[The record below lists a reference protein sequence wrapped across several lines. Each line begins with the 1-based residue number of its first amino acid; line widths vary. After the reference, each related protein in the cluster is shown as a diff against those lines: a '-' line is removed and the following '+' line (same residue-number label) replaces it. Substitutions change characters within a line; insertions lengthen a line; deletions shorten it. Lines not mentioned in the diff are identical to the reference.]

1 MVKLSFLNK
10 GKFMNERARIQAEE
24 VYVLKIGG
32 SVLTEKDKV
41 RKARKSVITRISKE
55 IALALALAHGRGA
68 GATTRKK
75 LILVHG
81 AGSYGHPQAK
91 AYLASRDAK
100 DALITHESAKELNR
114 IVTSSLMEFGVKIMP
129 IHPLSGVVF
138 RGGEPNYKIKEQIE
152 LALEAGIVPVLHG
165 DVIMDEKEGFRI
177 LSGDQLVVYAAKE
190 FKASRVGVGTDV
202 DGVLDD
208 EGEVIRKIMPVDV
221 DKMSLKGS
229 KHVDVTGGMKEKVH
243 LLAKLASE
251 NNIPSVIFN
260 ASRESNVYKFLTDD
274 EDLFGTVI
282 G

>member
-1 MVKLSFLNK
+1 
-10 GKFMNERARIQAEE
+10 MNERSRIQAEE

-41 RKARKSVITRISKE
+41 RKARKSAITRISKE
-55 IALALALAHGRGA
+55 IALALAHERGA
-68 GATTRKK
+68 GTGAGAKAGTTTIKK

-91 AYLASRDAK
+91 VYLASRAAK

-138 RGGEPNYKIKEQIE
+138 RGGEPKYKIKEQIE
-152 LALEAGIVPVLHG
+152 VALEAGIVPVLHG
-165 DVIMDEKEGFRI
+165 DVIMDEREGFRI

-208 EGEVIRKIMPVDV
+208 EGEVIRKIMPVEV

-229 KHVDVTGGMKEKVH
+229 EHVDVTGGMKEKVH

-251 NNIPSVIFN
+251 NNIPSVLFN
-260 ASRESNVYKFLTDD
+260 ASKESNVYKFLTDD
-274 EDLFGTVI
+274 GNLFGTVI

>member
-1 MVKLSFLNK
+1 
-10 GKFMNERARIQAEE
+10 MNERSRIQAEE

-41 RKARKSVITRISKE
+41 RKARKSAITRISKE
-55 IALALALAHGRGA
+55 IALALAHGRGA
-68 GATTRKK
+68 GTGAGAKAGTTTRKK

-91 AYLASRDAK
+91 VYLASRAAK
-100 DALITHESAKELNR
+100 DALITHESAKELNQ

-138 RGGEPNYKIKEQIE
+138 RGGEPKYKIKEQIE

-208 EGEVIRKIMPVDV
+208 EGEVIRKITPAEV
-221 DKMSLKGS
+221 DKVSIKGS
-229 KHVDVTGGMKEKVH
+229 EHVDVTGGMKEKVY

-251 NNIPSVIFN
+251 TNIPSVLFN
-260 ASRESNVYKFLTDD
+260 ASKESNVYKFLTDD
-274 EDLFGTVI
+274 EDLFGTVV

>member
-1 MVKLSFLNK
+1 
-10 GKFMNERARIQAEE
+10 MNEHSISRAEE

-32 SVLTEKDKV
+32 SVLTEKGKE
-41 RKARKSVITRISKE
+41 RTARKDAIKRISKE
-55 IALALALAHGRGA
+55 IALATLHTA
-68 GATTRKK
+68 RKN

-91 AYLASRDAK
+91 VYQESGEVE
-100 DALITHESAKELNR
+100 DALVTHESAKELNR
-114 IVTSSLMEFGVKIMP
+114 LVVSSLMELGLKAMP

-138 RGGEPNYKIKEQIE
+138 KGGRIQYKIKEQIQ
-152 LALEAGIVPVLHG
+152 LALKAGTIPVLHG
-165 DVIMDEKEGFRI
+165 DIILDEKEGFRI

-208 EGEVIRKIMPVDV
+208 EGEVIRKVMPVDV

-229 KHVDVTGGMKEKVH
+229 EHVDVTGGMKEKVH

-251 NNIPSVIFN
+251 NNIPSVLFN
-260 ASRESNVYKFLTDD
+260 ASKESNVYKFLTDD
-274 EDLFGTVI
+274 ENLLGTVVSA
-282 G
+282 

>member
-1 MVKLSFLNK
+1 
-10 GKFMNERARIQAEE
+10 MNERSIIHAEG

-41 RKARKSVITRISKE
+41 RKARTSAITRISKE
-55 IALALALAHGRGA
+55 IALALAHGRGAGTGAGAKA

-81 AGSYGHPQAK
+81 AGSYGHPQARV
-91 AYLASRDAK
+91 YLESRDAK

-114 IVTSSLMEFGVKIMP
+114 IVTSSLMESGVKMMP

-138 RGGEPNYKIKEQIE
+138 RRGELKYKIKEQIE
-152 LALEAGIVPVLHG
+152 LALKAGIVPVLHG

-190 FKASRVGVGTDV
+190 FKANRVGVGTDV

-208 EGEVIRKIMPVDV
+208 EGEVIRKIMPAEV
-221 DKMSLKGS
+221 DKVSLKGS
-229 KHVDVTGGMKEKVH
+229 EHVDVTGGMKEKVH

-251 NNIPSVIFN
+251 NNIPSVLFN
-260 ASRESNVYKFLTDD
+260 ASKESNVYKFLTDD
-274 EDLFGTVI
+274 DDLFGTVI
-282 G
+282 RA

>member
-1 MVKLSFLNK
+1 
-10 GKFMNERARIQAEE
+10 MNERSRIQAEE

-41 RKARKSVITRISKE
+41 QKARTSAITRISKE
-55 IALALALAHGRGA
+55 IALALAHGRGA
-68 GATTRKK
+68 GTGARAITRKK

-91 AYLASRDAK
+91 VYLASRAAK

-114 IVTSSLMEFGVKIMP
+114 IVTSSLMEFGVNIMP

-138 RGGEPNYKIKEQIE
+138 RGGEAKYKIKEQIE
-152 LALEAGIVPVLHG
+152 VALEAGIVPVLHG

-202 DGVLDD
+202 DGVLND

-229 KHVDVTGGMKEKVH
+229 EHVDVTGGMKEKVH

-251 NNIPSVIFN
+251 NNIPSVLFN
-260 ASRESNVYKFLTDD
+260 ASKESNVYKFLTDD
-274 EDLFGTVI
+274 ENLFGTVI
-282 G
+282 SA